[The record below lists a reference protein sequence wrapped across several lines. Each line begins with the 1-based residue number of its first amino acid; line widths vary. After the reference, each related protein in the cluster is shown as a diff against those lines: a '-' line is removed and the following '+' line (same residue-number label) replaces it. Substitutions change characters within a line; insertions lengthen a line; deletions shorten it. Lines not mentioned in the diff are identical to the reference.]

1 MNGQSTNI
9 ERETPMVYFYRMTNL
24 STGKVYDNQKT
35 DIDEFSSYRDFI
47 ANIEALNQ
55 IFAGE
60 YKWEESCL
68 TSQYE
73 MV

>member
-1 MNGQSTNI
+1 MI
-9 ERETPMVYFYRMTNL
+9 YFYKMTNL

-47 ANIEALNQ
+47 ASLETLNE

-60 YKWEESCL
+60 YRFEESCL
-68 TSQYE
+68 TNQYE

>member
-1 MNGQSTNI
+1 MI
-9 ERETPMVYFYRMTNL
+9 YFYKMTNL

-35 DIDEFSSYRDFI
+35 DIDEFASYRDFI

-60 YKWEESCL
+60 YRCEESSSKKTL
-68 TSQYE
+68 TSEYE

>member
-1 MNGQSTNI
+1 
-9 ERETPMVYFYRMTNL
+9 MTCL

-47 ANIEALNQ
+47 ASIETLNE

-60 YKWEESCL
+60 YKWEESSSKRCL
-68 TSQYE
+68 TSEYE